1 MFVLNQQ
8 KNSMNENLDLTRILK
23 NCPQGYYFYTP
34 LCGNVRFL
42 KILPNNEIYVDNS
55 RGNEFSFMKDGTYMK
70 SGECLLFP
78 SFDIRDWSK
87 FTAPWYK
94 KDKFDLKTLKPFD
107 RVLAAS
113 MVDGR
118 WVCDFF
124 SHIGKSIRDNS
135 RLYVG
140 TGFGAYDRMI
150 PYNEDTKHLVGT
162 TEEAPE
168 YYRYWED

>member
-42 KILPNNEIYVDNS
+42 KILPNNEIYVHNS
-55 RGNEFSFMKDGTYMK
+55 RGNEFSFMKDGSYMK

-87 FTAPWYK
+87 FTTPWYK
-94 KDKFDLKTLKPFD
+94 KEKFDPKTLKPFD
-107 RVLAAS
+107 KVIIRIDEQGL
-113 MVDGR
+113 
-118 WVCDFF
+118 WCCELF
-124 SHIGKSIRDNS
+124 SFIEKNTNLIKGC
-135 RLYVG
+135 
-140 TGFGAYDRMI
+140 GAYYKYCI